1 MSNHGT
7 REEHEAKPT
16 VHLGFFETAIESC
29 LEKTQ
34 EAREKSFALHNG
46 EGAGR
51 SKKKELAKREKEV
64 RKGSQEW
71 RNFLVASGIEHV
83 DKFDTELLFLANGSK
98 PPIPTLEENDDVGVP
113 DSDDEDDNIIAI
125 DTIDDV

>member
-1 MSNHGT
+1 MAPGKNTKQSLLCISDFLKQPSKAVLKKH
-7 REEHEAKPT
+7 KK
-16 VHLGFFETAIESC
+16 
-29 LEKTQ
+29 LERNLLPYITGK
-34 EAREKSFALHNG
+34 ARVDP
-46 EGAGR
+46 
-51 SKKKELAKREKEV
+51 KKKELAKREKEV

-71 RNFLVASGIEHV
+71 RNFLVASGIENV

-113 DSDDEDDNIIAI
+113 DSDDEDDDIIAI